1 MKNSYSV
8 CTSLLL
14 LLLLSLN
21 LHAFNNGI
29 TPAVKKLQVENNT
42 VSSTTDPGWS
52 YTCQDGV
59 EVDLMSIGLKN
70 NVPATLNINDTEGI
84 RRIVVEIVYKGNNPG
99 QTIELEDHMGKV
111 YKAERHSPKGGGSNV
126 WYYRTEVDPTTAIH
140 YKNTAEANS
149 AQSLLAYVFK
159 TRNNGVASSGV
170 FTALSGYNN
179 IETTTIPI
187 QTDTGP
193 RPVIVQLPISELT
206 SDGRYIHIEVSAA
219 DGSFASLT
227 ETIDGFDSGQCC
239 IKIFELKLD
248 DVAGNVDKITV
259 KIDTRNK
266 KNGQTVNGQ
275 SWIMGGAIKT
285 DVRCSCVDFDEERP
299 TTAAPFTNHILL
311 EDISLMP
318 QIEFVDNCSA
328 VLVKYN
334 ESEDVI
340 DSYFIDY
347 GAKNK
352 TTNVMLKGLP
362 FDENHHWDEGY
373 YQQYED
379 GTTKIHGTILNNT
392 DTASG
397 WLIEIYFK
405 PLVDFNTWVSQGGY
419 IDSDNLK
426 SQRKYAAVD
435 FSKPYTFIGFGKYN
449 YNSLTLLDNTNF
461 HHMDIGPRAE
471 YGDHGIGMFISYNAA
486 INGKTNTSANQKIEM
501 YAGLKNHAYKRQ
513 LFIMREWKV
522 RDAARNYKVFVQRV
536 ELEYED

>member
-1 MKNSYSV
+1 MKYNYPIIV
-8 CTSLLL
+8 SLFLFSFFSMKGL
-14 LLLLSLN
+14 
-21 LHAFNNGI
+21 AFSNEP
-29 TPAVKKLQVENNT
+29 TTEVKKLPVEENAVT
-42 VSSTTDPGWS
+42 SVTDPGWS

-70 NVPATLNINDTEGI
+70 NVPATLDINDTEGI

-99 QTIELEDHMGKV
+99 KTIEVTDHLGKV
-111 YKAERHSPKGGGSNV
+111 YSAERHSPKGGSSNV
-126 WYYRTEVDPTTAIH
+126 WYYRTEVNPTTAIS

-206 SDGRYIHIEVSAA
+206 PDGRYIHIEVSAA
-219 DGSFASLT
+219 DGSFTSLT

-239 IKIFELKLD
+239 IKIFELKLN
-248 DVAGNVDKITV
+248 DVAGDVDEITI

-318 QIEFVDNCSA
+318 QIAFVDNCSA
-328 VLVKYN
+328 VLVKYE
-334 ESEDVI
+334 ESEDVV
-340 DSYFIDY
+340 DSYLIDY
-347 GAKNK
+347 GPQNA
-352 TTNVMLKGLP
+352 TANVFLRGLP
-362 FDENHHWDEGY
+362 FDENHHWDEGF
-373 YQQYED
+373 YQQYSD

-392 DTASG
+392 DTSSG
-397 WLIEIYFK
+397 WLIEIYFEK
-405 PLVDFNTWVSQGGY
+405 LVDFNTWVSQGGY
-419 IDSDNLK
+419 VDSDNLK
-426 SQRKYAAVD
+426 NQRQYAKVD
-435 FSKPYTFIGFGKYN
+435 FTKPYTFTGFGKYK
-449 YNSLTLLDNTNF
+449 YNSLTLLENTNF
-461 HHMDIGPRAE
+461 HHMDIGPRDE
-471 YGDHGIGMFISYNAA
+471 YGDNGIGMFISYNAM
-486 INGKTNTSANQKIEM
+486 INGQTNTNNDQKIEM
-501 YAGLKNHAYKRQ
+501 YAGLTGHAFKRQ
-513 LFIMREWKV
+513 IFIMREWKV
-522 RDAARNYKVFVQRV
+522 RDAARNYRVFIQRV